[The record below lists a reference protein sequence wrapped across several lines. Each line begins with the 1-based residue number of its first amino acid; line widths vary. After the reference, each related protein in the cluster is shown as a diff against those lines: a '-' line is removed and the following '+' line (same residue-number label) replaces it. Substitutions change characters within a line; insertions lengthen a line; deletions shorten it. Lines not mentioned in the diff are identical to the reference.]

1 MNLLTVFLIVFGII
15 ALVGL
20 FIILFDKG
28 LKRRP

>member
-1 MNLLTVFLIVFGII
+1 MNPFTVFLIVFGII

-28 LKRRP
+28 LKRRS

>member
-1 MNLLTVFLIVFGII
+1 MNAFDAFLIVFGII

-20 FIILFDKG
+20 FIIIFDKG

>member
-1 MNLLTVFLIVFGII
+1 MSPLTVILIVFGFI